1 MKVRSSK
8 LPLFPIIS
16 FILRTLLASTLAV
29 VCAIP
34 ACAWGR
40 QAHQMVNA
48 AAIRTLPFRLRSY
61 FVPHQFYLVDHASDP
76 DLKAKDDRRERPRH
90 FVEIEAHDRYPFLSF
105 QREFVLEGLGPSPDQ
120 TRHGTVIWQI
130 ERFTRYLSQDFRRGD
145 WSEASHDAVYLAHYA
160 ADLTQPLHT
169 VVNYD
174 GQQTGQR
181 GIHARFEVGL
191 VDLLAGQWVL
201 RPRPATDITNLRSR
215 IFQEFVNSYRQA
227 PAIFAADRRVRSS
240 IPYTSARFLPA
251 FATVAGPVAYAQLE
265 DAASFIGS
273 LWYTSWVRAGK
284 PALTGW
290 KAGREDRLLSGQRLF
305 ARGHS

>member
-1 MKVRSSK
+1 
-8 LPLFPIIS
+8 
-16 FILRTLLASTLAV
+16 
-29 VCAIP
+29 
-34 ACAWGR
+34 
-40 QAHQMVNA
+40 MVNA